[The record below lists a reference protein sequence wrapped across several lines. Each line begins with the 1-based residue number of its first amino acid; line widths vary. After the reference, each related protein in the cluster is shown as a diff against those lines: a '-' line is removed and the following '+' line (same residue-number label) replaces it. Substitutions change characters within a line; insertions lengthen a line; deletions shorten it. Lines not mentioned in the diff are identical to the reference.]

1 MQNERVPSLT
11 VLILLISVGRGDL
24 LGAHQYLV
32 VRVDQSNTTHTSR
45 IHAVTIKI
53 LFIRHTWQIS
63 IVKRPHQ
70 RTHVDHLHA
79 SAYGKPAE
87 KSHVYGNP
95 PIFLFQAFKMPTS
108 HVIIKLMLS
117 SSPFF
122 NNYLF
127 FSPIILNKR
136 QNKKKDT
143 TKVA

>member
-1 MQNERVPSLT
+1 MGNKQNKKVQNERVPSLT

-79 SAYGKPAE
+79 SAYGIPAE
-87 KSHVYGNP
+87 KSHVYGNRP
-95 PIFLFQAFKMPTS
+95 SSFFKHSRCPRLT
-108 HVIIKLMLS
+108 
-117 SSPFF
+117 
-122 NNYLF
+122 
-127 FSPIILNKR
+127 
-136 QNKKKDT
+136 
-143 TKVA
+143 